1 MEMLTRDH
9 VKAYKD
15 KIKGA
20 LVEYM
25 AMPASERSSGAIRAM
40 LEGWML
46 LDEVEP
52 SLCGCGDFT
61 QADAEKWAQHMR
73 NTDGSTG
80 AHRAFLLDEDGPGPK
95 PKMSA
100 YYCGIVKGKD

>member
-40 LEGWML
+40 LEG
-46 LDEVEP
+46 
-52 SLCGCGDFT
+52 
-61 QADAEKWAQHMR
+61 
-73 NTDGSTG
+73 
-80 AHRAFLLDEDGPGPK
+80 
-95 PKMSA
+95 
-100 YYCGIVKGKD
+100 

>member
-25 AMPASERSSGAIRAM
+25 AMPASERSSGAIRARPGQRRKSM
-40 LEGWML
+40 CA
-46 LDEVEP
+46 VTP
-52 SLCGCGDFT
+52 YP
-61 QADAEKWAQHMR
+61 AAVA
-73 NTDGSTG
+73 
-80 AHRAFLLDEDGPGPK
+80 RA
-95 PKMSA
+95 
-100 YYCGIVKGKD
+100 